1 MNMSNKITN
10 AVKILVA
17 AVALVTAAASPSLAQ
32 RAPQQDGS
40 GGYYHG
46 YPLNEWHTQDGY

>member
-10 AVKILVA
+10 AVKVLVA

-32 RAPQQDGS
+32 RAPQHEGS
-40 GGYYHG
+40 SGYYHG
-46 YPLNEWHTQDGY
+46 YPIQEWHTQDGY